1 MDYQNEL
8 KRLQEGGS
16 YWKPAKKNAQF
27 KVKAIS
33 ELEPSE
39 PFEQERSDGT
49 IESKEQFQLK
59 IQVDGSDK
67 IWTFSKGFTP
77 ASTYGQLVNLA
88 IAKGNT
94 LNGAEFTVIVKSD
107 GKKNDY
113 TIVI

>member
-1 MDYQNEL
+1 MDYQQEL

-27 KVKAIS
+27 KVKALS

-39 PFEQERSDGT
+39 PFEQQRTDGT
-49 IESKEQFQLK
+49 IEFKEQFQLK
-59 IQVDGSDK
+59 IEVEGAEK
-67 IWTFSKGFTP
+67 IWNFSKGFTP
-77 ASTYGQLVNLA
+77 ASTYGQIVNLA
-88 IAKGNT
+88 TNKGNS
-94 LNGAEFTVIVKSD
+94 LIGAEFTVIVKSD